1 MVGWERGGCG
11 DIMDEEN
18 KENQDEQK
26 DESQQDTIAV
36 ITAEFNKKIEELEKR
51 LKEKDEEH
59 KKQIIEII
67 KGFKGD
73 GAKQLSKEEEKMNRI
88 IEEINNSRKFI

>member
-1 MVGWERGGCG
+1 MVGWERGGYG
-11 DIMDEEN
+11 VIMSEEN

>member
-1 MVGWERGGCG
+1 MC
-11 DIMDEEN
+11 EEN

-26 DESQQDTIAV
+26 DESQQDAIAV

>member
-1 MVGWERGGCG
+1 
-11 DIMDEEN
+11 MDEEN

-26 DESQQDTIAV
+26 DESQQETIAV

>member
-1 MVGWERGGCG
+1 MC
-11 DIMDEEN
+11 EEN

-26 DESQQDTIAV
+26 DESQQDAIAV
-36 ITAEFNKKIEELEKR
+36 ITAEFNNKIEELEKR

>member
-1 MVGWERGGCG
+1 MVGWERGGYG

-36 ITAEFNKKIEELEKR
+36 ITAEFNKKIEELENR
-51 LKEKDEEH
+51 LKEKDEDH

>member
-1 MVGWERGGCG
+1 MC
-11 DIMDEEN
+11 EEN

-26 DESQQDTIAV
+26 DESQQDAIAV
-36 ITAEFNKKIEELEKR
+36 ITAEFNKKIEELENR

>member
-1 MVGWERGGCG
+1 MVGWERGGYG

>member
-1 MVGWERGGCG
+1 
-11 DIMDEEN
+11 MDEEN

>member
-1 MVGWERGGCG
+1 
-11 DIMDEEN
+11 MDEEN

-26 DESQQDTIAV
+26 DENQQDTIAV

>member
-1 MVGWERGGCG
+1 MS
-11 DIMDEEN
+11 EEN

>member
-1 MVGWERGGCG
+1 
-11 DIMDEEN
+11 MDEEN
-18 KENQDEQK
+18 KENQDEQN